1 MQWCV
6 HQRLR
11 ILRLA
16 LCVRQAQFF
25 IDNYF
30 HILKNWLPRL
40 AAEKSATNAWTFHPL
55 LRLKTKNSHNMNW
68 PQFYV
73 PHSHRCRDAGVGV
86 QSAHATLYPRP
97 GQCQGDAPP
106 STHQHR
112 SGCGEGSDAA
122 LLQVKT
128 DLLSASVSDC
138 SLCSGWS
145 PVSGC
150 IKPVTSSSN
159 KVELMRSSAWNL
171 EHS

>member
-6 HQRLR
+6 HQRLK
-11 ILRLA
+11 ILCLA
-16 LCVRQAQFF
+16 LCVR
-25 IDNYF
+25 
-30 HILKNWLPRL
+30 PGEL
-40 AAEKSATNAWTFHPL
+40 AAEKSATNAMSKVDISPSF
-55 LRLKTKNSHNMNW
+55 KAKN
-68 PQFYV
+68 QKFTQYDFYV
-73 PHSHRCRDAGVGV
+73 PHSNRCRDARGAV

-159 KVELMRSSAWNL
+159 KVELMRSFAWNL